1 MENAWTNSLLYKVIS
16 WIRFPLI
23 VGVVM
28 IHCMGSPVDVE
39 AIDFHHLTG
48 ADIYD
53 LLRILCSNV
62 VTRVCVPLFF
72 FISGY
77 LFFTRL
83 NSWRWQVYG
92 EKLKKRVRTLLVPYL
107 LWITIAVICILAV
120 KVIKEGWGV
129 VPGFLQEHGYWHLYW
144 DCFQLDVD
152 RKSWLGMVVRSTT
165 PFNYAL
171 WYLRDLMTMV
181 LLAPA
186 FYVLFRYLQGWG
198 LLLLAINYVSNIGA
212 VVPELLPTPVLFFG
226 AGAYCQIKGLD
237 VCHTCLRYEG
247 ISYVLTLPL
256 LVLCTRYNSFY
267 TETGD
272 LFFPFFVISGCVS
285 VLCLSMRM
293 VIRGRLQ
300 VMGRL
305 AMYTFFVYLA
315 HTVMIVPVSLRLLG
329 VTGSQGNWLVMSMAY
344 LVAPLVIIAVCIGLY
359 EVLKRC
365 CPQVLG
371 WLTGGR

>member
-1 MENAWTNSLLYKVIS
+1 MENTRTNSLLYKVIN
-16 WIRFPLI
+16 WMRFPLI

-28 IHCMGSPVDVE
+28 IHCMGTPVNVE

-83 NSWRWQVYG
+83 NSWSWQVYG

-107 LWITIAVICILAV
+107 LWITIAVIYVLAV
-120 KVIKEGWGV
+120 KVFKEGWGV

-152 RKSWLGMVVRSTT
+152 RKSWLGMVVKSTT

-181 LLAPA
+181 VLAPA
-186 FYVLFRYLQGWG
+186 FYALFRYLRGWG
-198 LLLLAINYVSNIGA
+198 LLLLAINYVSNMG
-212 VVPELLPTPVLFFG
+212 F
-226 AGAYCQIKGLD
+226 
-237 VCHTCLRYEG
+237 
-247 ISYVLTLPL
+247 LPL
-256 LVLCTRYNSFY
+256 FGLKQF
-267 TETGD
+267 
-272 LFFPFFVISGCVS
+272 
-285 VLCLSMRM
+285 
-293 VIRGRLQ
+293 RLD
-300 VMGRL
+300 R
-305 AMYTFFVYLA
+305 A
-315 HTVMIVPVSLRLLG
+315 
-329 VTGSQGNWLVMSMAY
+329 
-344 LVAPLVIIAVCIGLY
+344 
-359 EVLKRC
+359 
-365 CPQVLG
+365 
-371 WLTGGR
+371 